1 MNHAHTWRV
10 TATVLLELPD
20 ARGYADRFI
29 AWQCPCGQASG
40 SRAPSVRGSRSGRR
54 NLDPADT

>member
-40 SRAPSVRGSRSGRR
+40 SRAPSVRGAAPDAGI
-54 NLDPADT
+54 LDPADT